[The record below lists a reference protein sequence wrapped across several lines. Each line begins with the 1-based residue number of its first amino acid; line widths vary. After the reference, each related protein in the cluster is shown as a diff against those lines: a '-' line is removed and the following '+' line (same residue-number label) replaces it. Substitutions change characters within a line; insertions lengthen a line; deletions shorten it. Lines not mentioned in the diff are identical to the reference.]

1 MRLSSEVSWK
11 PLSRSTARISRR
23 QREPGSALVTPSAPV
38 TPWYIGS
45 LPQRPSVSVRG
56 AVQSDPVAFLLN
68 SRASAVN
75 RSNVLT
81 SARNI
86 PSASDRLRPSMTA
99 WARIS
104 MSLEST
110 AGHMGEVSERDEPD
124 IWVERAQIGGIG
136 GDDLLAAAA
145 RTDDDVS
152 VDDV

>member
-1 MRLSSEVSWK
+1 M
-11 PLSRSTARISRR
+11 
-23 QREPGSALVTPSAPV
+23 
-38 TPWYIGS
+38 
-45 LPQRPSVSVRG
+45 
-56 AVQSDPVAFLLN
+56 AFLLN

-104 MSLEST
+104 MSPEST